1 MNSSEYAKMLEVP
14 VSSSSVEFKPTKRK
28 KADVKKQIIN
38 KVNGENNQAENP
50 KSKPDKK
57 SALDFFKNIRFKKP
71 KIKKVK
77 PQEDSSVEIQK
88 GGFDIISMQVVAIF
102 VLVVGI
108 ILTNIFFENSGM
120 NNLMR
125 AVFSKQETEINKHYT
140 EFTALSPSKSGEVTL
155 QDGVMTVS
163 AGSIY
168 SPCDGVVESVVKDG
182 EFYVVI
188 VSHSDSFTSV
198 ISGLESIYLS
208 VGETVYS
215 NVPLGYSSGITTVS
229 MFSDDAILTGYEITD
244 NQIVW
249 LS

>member
-1 MNSSEYAKMLEVP
+1 MESSEYAKMLEVP
-14 VSSSSVEFKPTKRK
+14 ISSTSVEFKPTKK
-28 KADVKKQIIN
+28 KKTDVKKQIIN
-38 KVNGENNQAENP
+38 KVNGENDNSENP
-50 KSKPDKK
+50 KKKDKK
-57 SALDFFKNIRFKKP
+57 SALTFFKNLRVKKP
-71 KIKKVK
+71 KTKKIT
-77 PQEDSSVEIQK
+77 QDGENSVEIKK

-125 AVFSKQETEINKHYT
+125 AVFSKDETIATKNYT

-168 SPCDGVVESVVKDG
+168 SPCDGVIESVTKDG
-182 EFYVVI
+182 EFFVVT
-188 VSHSDSFTSV
+188 VSHSNSFTSV
-198 ISGLESIYLS
+198 LSGLESVY
-208 VGETVYS
+208 VEAGENVYS
-215 NVPLGYSSGITTVS
+215 NVPLGYSSGITNVS
-229 MFSDDAILTGYEITD
+229 MFSGDAILTGYEITN